1 MTAKLDAV
9 TLEVIRNALPAV
21 ADEMRSER
29 RPCRNRTRKKC
40 DKIRSRKRETRGEG
54 MIAAMTGPGLR
65 RPVLDH
71 RTCDEHGG
79 LPLPS
84 GEREGVRG
92 LGSTDTP
99 EPLTPPLSL
108 REREQTEGA
117 VRHVTQSPSLPAHRR
132 KSAWQQ
138 LSALFLASA
147 VLSAG
152 ALTPVAAETLRV
164 GKAGRDAFSFV
175 PADIGAR
182 TGIFRQHGVDIEIS
196 SFGGDARLQQAMAA
210 DGIDV
215 GLGSGPGL
223 AFVVKGSPVKG
234 IAAMAGPPLLFAL
247 VVRNDAAVASLDDL
261 RGRKVGVSTV
271 GSVTSWIISEVSR
284 QKGWG
289 YDGMAQVPIGDDAN
303 RIAALKTRSLDGAI
317 VNLAQA
323 LNFVQRGEGKVL
335 LRFGELVKDFHI
347 HVIFATDKAIAGKPE
362 ALRGFLKGW
371 LQTIAFMRKDR
382 NATVEIA
389 KDVMGTDAQTT
400 NAIYDELMPMF
411 SDTGRF
417 DPNALSV
424 LRKSFVEMK
433 TLPEE
438 PDMSKLYTEAFLPTN

>member
-9 TLEVIRNALPAV
+9 TLPVV
-21 ADEMRSER
+21 ANEMRSER
-29 RPCRNRTRKKC
+29 RPCRNRTREKC
-40 DKIRSRKRETRGEG
+40 DKIRPRKRETRGEG
-54 MIAAMTGPGLR
+54 MIAAMTGCGLR
-65 RPVLDH
+65 PPDAY
-71 RTCDEHGG
+71 G
-79 LPLPS
+79 S
-84 GEREGVRG
+84 G
-92 LGSTDTP
+92 
-99 EPLTPPLSL
+99 
-108 REREQTEGA
+108 
-117 VRHVTQSPSLPAHRR
+117 RR
-132 KSAWQQ
+132 K
-138 LSALFLASA
+138 LGTLLLASA
-147 VLSAG
+147 LLLPG

-175 PADIGAR
+175 PADIGVR

-371 LQTIAFMRKDR
+371 LQTIAFMRKNR
-382 NATVEIA
+382 NETVEIA